1 MMLTRLREIFTRYDE
16 AAKAVR
22 RESRGLAGIWGMGE
36 DPRSHH
42 CHDQFYQEVDA
53 WVTEFL
59 YTQPDAAAAAEAVRI
74 ILAAADERRDRES
87 YWYSFAAQSHVVPM
101 IPWLTAADAGA
112 IADWYDTV
120 YTKLERLPAQRNMYK
135 ALRKAAKG

>member
-1 MMLTRLREIFTRYDE
+1 MLTRLQEIFTQYDK
-16 AAKAVR
+16 AAAAAR
-22 RESRGLAGIWGMGE
+22 RETKGLAGIWGMGD
-36 DPRSHH
+36 DPRNHH

-53 WVTEFL
+53 WVMEFL
-59 YTQPDAAAAAEAVRI
+59 YTQPDAAAVAEAVKL
-74 ILAAADERRDRES
+74 ILGAADERRNRES
-87 YWYSFAAQSHVVPM
+87 YWYSFAAQSHVGPM
-101 IPWLTAADAGA
+101 IPWLRAADARA